1 MKYTD
6 IVLRGDK
13 TVKKVNVDE
22 HNAYYSVVFEEKKYK
37 FVVPLDDIGE
47 AKLLDED
54 KTVYFARWIRKS
66 IENNFFTE
74 IEDKNE

>member
-13 TVKKVNVDE
+13 TVKKVSEDE
-22 HNAYYSVVFEEKKYK
+22 FNAYYSVIFEGKKYK
-37 FVVPLDDIGE
+37 FVVPFNDIGE
-47 AKLLDED
+47 AKLLEEN

-66 IENNFFTE
+66 IETNLFTE
-74 IEDKNE
+74 IVE